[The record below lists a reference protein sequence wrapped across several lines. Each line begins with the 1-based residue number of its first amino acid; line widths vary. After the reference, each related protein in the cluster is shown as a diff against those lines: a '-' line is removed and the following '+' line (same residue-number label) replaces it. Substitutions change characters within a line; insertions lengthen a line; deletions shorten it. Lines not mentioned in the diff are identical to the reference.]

1 MTRPRLL
8 WVPLTLLALASG
20 GVLLVHCIDGTTPN
34 CAPLDAGCSP
44 GTDTGV
50 PDAGSDAGTDANH
63 DAKAD
68 VASPDTG
75 NG

>member
-8 WVPLTLLALASG
+8 WVPFTLLALASG

-44 GTDTGV
+44 GTDAGV
-50 PDAGSDAGTDANH
+50 DASDAAGDANH

-68 VASPDTG
+68 AASSDTG